1 MTYCINRLKTIKLN
15 TELLK
20 SLGLGLV
27 VVFGSRVRGRIH
39 PGSDLDLGVVFF
51 AHRQK
56 QIDPVKTYGSLDEEF
71 RSKFGGNN
79 NIDIVYLEETPL
91 SLRYR
96 AVEESLVLYEGK
108 PHFFFD
114 YKEAVLKKYFDFK
127 FFEDIFNQA
136 FLNKQQYGQKHT
148 T

>member
-1 MTYCINRLKTIKLN
+1 MTYFINRLKTIKLN
-15 TELLK
+15 TNLLK
-20 SLGLGLV
+20 DLGVGLI
-27 VVFGSRVRGRIH
+27 VVFGSRLSGGIH
-39 PGSDLDLGVVFF
+39 PKSDLDIGVVFF
-51 AHRQK
+51 NNYKK
-56 QIDPVKTYGSLDEEF
+56 QIDPVKVYGSLDEEF

-96 AVEESLVLYEGK
+96 AVEEGLLLYEGK

-148 T
+148 A